1 MEEISVES
9 NNKEKEK
16 EEKEEKKEKEEKEEI
31 KEKEEVKEKEEIKEK
46 EERKENEEKEERK
59 EKEEKEEKD
68 EIDKSEIDKS
78 EIEKEMKE
86 ICNNILIK
94 HLDDRPYEKDKLPKW
109 SELILNDASRE
120 LKKKFPEY
128 GYGIIFYISDKTN
141 YVSSSKSVLY
151 PKTDFNFLQVF
162 NTKDFYSEIRVF
174 ANKKYTPRKDFMKNI
189 SPSEIIKINNILR
202 NILECRSYK
211 SDKCS
216 NYMENIVND
225 INSVLIERNNR
236 PCSFHVCF
244 INKLP
249 VKNIYFNYI
258 FNDLDYMPFFFTYA
272 NDSLS
277 CIVYLFIVDN

>member
-1 MEEISVES
+1 MEEASIDSN

-16 EEKEEKKEKEEKEEI
+16 EKEEL
-31 KEKEEVKEKEEIKEK
+31 
-46 EERKENEEKEERK
+46 
-59 EKEEKEEKD
+59 
-68 EIDKSEIDKS
+68 DKS

-94 HLDDRPYEKDKLPKW
+94 HLDGRPYEKDKLPKW
-109 SELILNDASRE
+109 TELILNDVSME
-120 LKKKFPEY
+120 LKKKYPDY

-151 PKTDFNFLQVF
+151 PKTDLNFLQVF

-174 ANKKYTPRKDFMKNI
+174 ANKKYTPRKDFLKNI
-189 SPSEIIKINNILR
+189 SPTEILKINNILR
-202 NILECRSYK
+202 DILECRSYK
-211 SDKCS
+211 SDKCN

-225 INSVLIERNNR
+225 INSVLIERTNR

-249 VKNIYFNYI
+249 IKNIYFNYI
-258 FNDLDYMPFFFTYA
+258 FNDLDYMPLFFTYA

>member
-1 MEEISVES
+1 MEEASIDSN

-16 EEKEEKKEKEEKEEI
+16 EKEEL
-31 KEKEEVKEKEEIKEK
+31 
-46 EERKENEEKEERK
+46 
-59 EKEEKEEKD
+59 
-68 EIDKSEIDKS
+68 DKS

-94 HLDDRPYEKDKLPKW
+94 HLDGRPYEKDKLPKW
-109 SELILNDASRE
+109 TELILNDVSIE
-120 LKKKFPEY
+120 LKKKYPDY

-151 PKTDFNFLQVF
+151 PKTDLNFLQVF

-174 ANKKYTPRKDFMKNI
+174 ANKKYTPRKDFLKNI
-189 SPSEIIKINNILR
+189 SPTEILKINNILR
-202 NILECRSYK
+202 DILECRSYK
-211 SDKCS
+211 SDKCN

-249 VKNIYFNYI
+249 IKNIYFNYI
-258 FNDLDYMPFFFTYA
+258 FNDLDYMPLFFTYA

>member
-16 EEKEEKKEKEEKEEI
+16 EEKEEKKEKEEKEEK
-31 KEKEEVKEKEEIKEK
+31 KENEVKEEK
-46 EERKENEEKEERK
+46 KENEEKEEK
-59 EKEEKEEKD
+59 EKKEEKEEKD
-68 EIDKSEIDKS
+68 EFDKS

-120 LKKKFPEY
+120 LKKKYPEY

-151 PKTDFNFLQVF
+151 PKTDLNFLQVF

-174 ANKKYTPRKDFMKNI
+174 AN
-189 SPSEIIKINNILR
+189 IK
-202 NILECRSYK
+202 
-211 SDKCS
+211 
-216 NYMENIVND
+216 
-225 INSVLIERNNR
+225 
-236 PCSFHVCF
+236 
-244 INKLP
+244 
-249 VKNIYFNYI
+249 
-258 FNDLDYMPFFFTYA
+258 
-272 NDSLS
+272 
-277 CIVYLFIVDN
+277 

>member
-1 MEEISVES
+1 MEEASIDSN

-16 EEKEEKKEKEEKEEI
+16 EKEEL
-31 KEKEEVKEKEEIKEK
+31 
-46 EERKENEEKEERK
+46 
-59 EKEEKEEKD
+59 
-68 EIDKSEIDKS
+68 DKS

-94 HLDDRPYEKDKLPKW
+94 HLDGRPYEKDKLPKW
-109 SELILNDASRE
+109 TELILNDVSIE
-120 LKKKFPEY
+120 LKKKYPDY
-128 GYGIIFYISDKTN
+128 GYGIIFYIQDKTN

-151 PKTDFNFLQVF
+151 PKTDLNFLQVF

-174 ANKKYTPRKDFMKNI
+174 ANKKYTPRKDFLKNI
-189 SPSEIIKINNILR
+189 SPTEILNINNILKD
-202 NILECRSYK
+202 ILECRSYK
-211 SDKCS
+211 SDKCN

-225 INSVLIERNNR
+225 INSVLIERTNR

-249 VKNIYFNYI
+249 IKNIYFNYI
-258 FNDLDYMPFFFTYA
+258 FNDLDYMPLFFTYA

>member
-1 MEEISVES
+1 MEEASIDSN

-16 EEKEEKKEKEEKEEI
+16 EKEEL
-31 KEKEEVKEKEEIKEK
+31 
-46 EERKENEEKEERK
+46 
-59 EKEEKEEKD
+59 
-68 EIDKSEIDKS
+68 DKS

-94 HLDDRPYEKDKLPKW
+94 HLDGRPYEKDKLPKW
-109 SELILNDASRE
+109 TELILNDVSIE
-120 LKKKFPEY
+120 LKKKYPDY

-141 YVSSSKSVLY
+141 YVR
-151 PKTDFNFLQVF
+151 
-162 NTKDFYSEIRVF
+162 KDFYSEIRVF
-174 ANKKYTPRKDFMKNI
+174 ANKKYTPRKDFLKNI
-189 SPSEIIKINNILR
+189 SPTEILKINNILR
-202 NILECRSYK
+202 DILECRSYK
-211 SDKCS
+211 SDKCN

-225 INSVLIERNNR
+225 INSVLIERTNR

-249 VKNIYFNYI
+249 IKNIYFNYI
-258 FNDLDYMPFFFTYA
+258 FNDLDYMPLFFTYA

>member
-1 MEEISVES
+1 MEEASIDSN

-16 EEKEEKKEKEEKEEI
+16 EKEEL
-31 KEKEEVKEKEEIKEK
+31 
-46 EERKENEEKEERK
+46 
-59 EKEEKEEKD
+59 
-68 EIDKSEIDKS
+68 DKS

-94 HLDDRPYEKDKLPKW
+94 HLDGRPYEKDKLPKW
-109 SELILNDASRE
+109 TELILNEVSIE
-120 LKKKFPEY
+120 LKKKYPDY

-151 PKTDFNFLQVF
+151 PKTDLNFLQVF

-174 ANKKYTPRKDFMKNI
+174 ANKKYTPRKDFLKNI
-189 SPSEIIKINNILR
+189 SPTEILKINNILKD
-202 NILECRSYK
+202 ILECRSYK
-211 SDKCS
+211 SDKCN

-225 INSVLIERNNR
+225 INSVLIERTNR

-249 VKNIYFNYI
+249 IKNIYFNYI
-258 FNDLDYMPFFFTYA
+258 FNDLDYMPLFFTYA

>member
-1 MEEISVES
+1 MEEASIDSN

-16 EEKEEKKEKEEKEEI
+16 EKEKEEL
-31 KEKEEVKEKEEIKEK
+31 
-46 EERKENEEKEERK
+46 
-59 EKEEKEEKD
+59 
-68 EIDKSEIDKS
+68 DKS

-94 HLDDRPYEKDKLPKW
+94 HLDGRPYEKDKLPKW
-109 SELILNDASRE
+109 TELILNDVSIE
-120 LKKKFPEY
+120 LKKKYPDY

-151 PKTDFNFLQVF
+151 PKTDLNFLQVF

-174 ANKKYTPRKDFMKNI
+174 ANKKYTPRKDFLKNI
-189 SPSEIIKINNILR
+189 SPTEILKINNILKD
-202 NILECRSYK
+202 ILECRSYK
-211 SDKCS
+211 SDKCN

-225 INSVLIERNNR
+225 INSVLIERTNR

-249 VKNIYFNYI
+249 IKNIYFNYI
-258 FNDLDYMPFFFTYA
+258 FNDLDYMPLFFTYA

>member
-1 MEEISVES
+1 MSSIETSFNIMEEASIDSN

-16 EEKEEKKEKEEKEEI
+16 EKEEL
-31 KEKEEVKEKEEIKEK
+31 
-46 EERKENEEKEERK
+46 
-59 EKEEKEEKD
+59 
-68 EIDKSEIDKS
+68 DKS

-94 HLDDRPYEKDKLPKW
+94 HLDGRPYEKDKLPKW
-109 SELILNDASRE
+109 TELILNDVSIE
-120 LKKKFPEY
+120 LKKKYPDY

-151 PKTDFNFLQVF
+151 PKTDLNFLQVF

-174 ANKKYTPRKDFMKNI
+174 ANKKYTPRKDFLKNI
-189 SPSEIIKINNILR
+189 SPTEILKINNILKD
-202 NILECRSYK
+202 ILECRSYK
-211 SDKCS
+211 SDKCN

-225 INSVLIERNNR
+225 INSVLIERTNR

-249 VKNIYFNYI
+249 IKNIYFNYI
-258 FNDLDYMPFFFTYA
+258 FNDLDYMPLFFTYA

>member
-1 MEEISVES
+1 MEEASIDSN

-16 EEKEEKKEKEEKEEI
+16 EKEEL
-31 KEKEEVKEKEEIKEK
+31 
-46 EERKENEEKEERK
+46 
-59 EKEEKEEKD
+59 
-68 EIDKSEIDKS
+68 DKS

-94 HLDDRPYEKDKLPKW
+94 HLDGRPYEKDKLSKW
-109 SELILNDASRE
+109 TELILNDVSIE
-120 LKKKFPEY
+120 LKKKYPDY

-151 PKTDFNFLQVF
+151 PKTDLNFLQVF

-174 ANKKYTPRKDFMKNI
+174 ANKKYTPRKDFLKNI
-189 SPSEIIKINNILR
+189 SPTEILKINNILKD
-202 NILECRSYK
+202 ILECRSYK
-211 SDKCS
+211 SDKCN

-225 INSVLIERNNR
+225 INSVLIERTNR

-249 VKNIYFNYI
+249 IKNIYFNYI
-258 FNDLDYMPFFFTYA
+258 FNDLDYMPLFFTYA